1 MKQGDVNRVL
11 GLNIRSSSVASTS
24 VGGTASP
31 TIKRKTAG
39 SRSTSSSTGI
49 QAKVAAFR
57 SPGGEKLLGD
67 MTFRKKAQ
75 DGTTAE
81 GKKRRSASAEAVEAS
96 PPPTYKGAYTSR
108 SRDSDLAFLTAP
120 RQADLVYAELPR
132 PFLSDNPEWAG
143 AQITHWPAIVMSRVP
158 YTVAKVVNPE
168 HEKSVAKKEEAE
180 TDWEEG
186 EIKTDGDSLGPAPK
200 LEAKQ
205 EWRFNVRLLAVKDE
219 LRLLREDQLRPWLG
233 NPPPS
238 GLWTPERMCNP
249 DAVKHVW
256 DGKKTHR
263 DCELMKDVRSLPEA
277 VTAMALALQI
287 AAHLVGAFSFK

>member
-1 MKQGDVNRVL
+1 
-11 GLNIRSSSVASTS
+11 
-24 VGGTASP
+24 
-31 TIKRKTAG
+31 
-39 SRSTSSSTGI
+39 
-49 QAKVAAFR
+49 
-57 SPGGEKLLGD
+57 
-67 MTFRKKAQ
+67 MTFRKKLK
-75 DGTTAE
+75 DGTTVE
-81 GKKRRSASAEAVEAS
+81 KKKRRSTSAEAGESS

-108 SRDSDLAFLTAP
+108 SRDSDLAYLTAP
-120 RQADLVYAELPR
+120 RQADLVYAELPK
-132 PFLSDNPEWAG
+132 PFLSDDPEWAG
-143 AQITHWPAIVMSRVP
+143 AQITHWPAVVMSRVP
-158 YTVAKVVNPE
+158 YTVAKVVDSEP
-168 HEKSVAKKEEAE
+168 KTSGKKKQEMTQEEE
-180 TDWEEG
+180 DLEDG
-186 EIKTDGDSLGPAPK
+186 EIKAEEKSPGPDPELKSLGTAPK

-205 EWRFNVRLLAVKDE
+205 EWRYNVRLLAVKDE

-263 DCELMKDVRSLPEA
+263 DCGLMKDVKSLQEA